1 MLHAIYVTFWR
12 GNIICSVVAKE
23 RDIKRTFWGDGSVLY
38 YGSVYTLCTSVKT

>member
-23 RDIKRTFWGDGSVLY
+23 RDIKRLKKKERERQR
-38 YGSVYTLCTSVKT
+38 TLCAAQITE